1 MNTAINQEF
10 SALFS
15 EIEKKHLDLHK
26 RLNALTAT
34 DEVLED
40 ILSNEIK
47 GFEAWRYPV
56 MDRLGEITYR
66 FDASQKDRHQDY
78 IKKSEYFEIVQEA
91 PFYWRII
98 NKPNGYAGDAEMMS
112 YIYRNSFEGQTP
124 FGKFLHKHAV
134 STKACQSVRNRKNYL
149 AKRILEKEGRIL
161 SLAAG
166 PSKEIKEVMNTGRN
180 GRQFLALDHDLETLK
195 KYRSSDTS
203 SSFTYALAN
212 AFQIISGNYL
222 AARPRFLWENFC
234 SPRTDFAGLQ
244 KIFSYIKYEMIELK
258 NYRFDMIYSAGLFDY
273 IQTFQLDDSKGTV
286 GLTRNLFD
294 LLNSGGVLIVG
305 NFTKNN
311 PRDLVFVM
319 EYVYDWQLNYR
330 DQVDLM
336 EFTRTIDKS
345 EIKNIEVVEEPL
357 GINYFLKI
365 EKN

>member
-1 MNTAINQEF
+1 MNTTINKEF
-10 SALFS
+10 RSLFS
-15 EIEKKHLDLHK
+15 EVEKKHLDIRNK
-26 RLNALTAT
+26 LNALTAT
-34 DEVLED
+34 DGVLED
-40 ILSNEIK
+40 ILSQEIVE
-47 GFEAWRYPV
+47 FEAWRHPV
-56 MDRLGEITYR
+56 MDRLGEVTNE
-66 FDASQKDRHQDY
+66 FDPLQKESHQDY
-78 IKKSEYFEIVQEA
+78 IKKSKYFEIVQEA
-91 PFYWRII
+91 PFYWQII

-134 STKACQSVRNRKNYL
+134 STKACQSVRNRKDYL
-149 AKRILEKEGRIL
+149 VEQILEKEGKIL

-166 PSKEIKEVMNTGRN
+166 PSKEIKEVMSIGRN

-195 KYRSSDTS
+195 RYRSSDTT

-222 AARPRFLWENFC
+222 AARPRFVFEKFC
-234 SPRTDFAGLQ
+234 SPRTDFTGLQ
-244 KIFSYIKYEMIELK
+244 KIFSYLKYEMIELK
-258 NYRFDMIYSAGLFDY
+258 NHRFDMIYSAGLFDY

-286 GLTRNLFD
+286 GLTKNLFD
-294 LLNSGGVLIVG
+294 LLKSGGVLIVG
-305 NFTKNN
+305 NFTENN

-336 EFTRTIDKS
+336 EFTRTIDNY
-345 EIKNIEVVEEPL
+345 EIKNIEIVEEPL
-357 GINYFLKI
+357 GINYFLKV